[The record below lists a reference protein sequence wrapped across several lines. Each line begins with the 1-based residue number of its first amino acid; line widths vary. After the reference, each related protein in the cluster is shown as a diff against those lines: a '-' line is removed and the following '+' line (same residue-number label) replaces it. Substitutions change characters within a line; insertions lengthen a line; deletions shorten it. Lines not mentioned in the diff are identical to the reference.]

1 MSKKILGLVLVGV
14 LVLGMIGCSNSKEA
28 NKANKANENTTKG
41 EGSSKKD
48 IPSGLDEEIG
58 NGSVVLSTPGGTT
71 ENRNTPIVFVG
82 QDTLLDQIGLSAENF
97 DGSKLSYVYIDG
109 MLNTKEQ
116 LGEITQTTITLQDNS
131 LKEGKHKVEVV
142 QYDNDEQTGTPVT
155 YKVATYE
162 VKNK

>member
-14 LVLGMIGCSNSKEA
+14 LALGMIGCSNSKEE
-28 NKANKANENTTKG
+28 NKANENTTK
-41 EGSSKKD
+41 EEVSSKKD
-48 IPSGLDEEIG
+48 IPSGLDKEIG
-58 NGSVVLSTPGGTT
+58 NGSVVLYTTGGTT
-71 ENRNTPIVFVG
+71 ENGNTPIVFVG
-82 QDTLLDQIGLSAENF
+82 QDTLLEQIGLSAENF

-116 LGEITQTTITLQDNS
+116 LGEMTQTTITLQDNS

-142 QYDNDEQTGTPVT
+142 QYDNDEQTGNPVT

>member
-1 MSKKILGLVLVGV
+1 MNKKIVGLVLVGV
-14 LVLGMIGCSNSKEA
+14 LALGMIGCSNSKEE
-28 NKANKANENTTKG
+28 NKANENTTK
-41 EGSSKKD
+41 EEVSSKKD
-48 IPSGLDEEIG
+48 IPSGLDKEVG
-58 NGSVVLSTPGGTT
+58 NGSVVLSTTGGTT
-71 ENRNTPIVFVG
+71 ENVNTPVVFVG
-82 QDTLLDQIGLSAENF
+82 QDTLLEQIGLSAENF

-116 LGEITQTTITLQDNS
+116 LGEMTQTTITLQDNS

-142 QYDNDEQTGTPVT
+142 QYDNDEQTGNPVT

>member
-14 LVLGMIGCSNSKEA
+14 LALGMIGCSNSKEE
-28 NKANKANENTTKG
+28 NKANENTTK
-41 EGSSKKD
+41 EEVSSKKD
-48 IPSGLDEEIG
+48 IPSGLDKEIG
-58 NGSVVLSTPGGTT
+58 NGSVVLSTTGGTT
-71 ENRNTPIVFVG
+71 ENGNTPIVFVG
-82 QDTLLDQIGLSAENF
+82 QDTLLEQIGLSAENF

-116 LGEITQTTITLQDNS
+116 LGEMTQTTITLQDNS

-142 QYDNDEQTGTPVT
+142 QYDNDEQTGNPVT

>member
-14 LVLGMIGCSNSKEA
+14 LALGMIGCSNSKEE
-28 NKANKANENTTKG
+28 NKANENTTK
-41 EGSSKKD
+41 EEVSSKKD
-48 IPSGLDEEIG
+48 IPSGLDKEVG
-58 NGSVVLSTPGGTT
+58 NGSVVLSTTGGTT
-71 ENRNTPIVFVG
+71 ENVNTPVVFVG
-82 QDTLLDQIGLSAENF
+82 QDTLLEQIGLSAENF

-116 LGEITQTTITLQDNS
+116 LGEMTQTTITLQDNS

-142 QYDNDEQTGTPVT
+142 QYDNDEQTGNPVT

>member
-14 LVLGMIGCSNSKEA
+14 LALGMIGCSNSKGEA
-28 NKANKANENTTKG
+28 KVNENTTK
-41 EGSSKKD
+41 EEVSSKKD
-48 IPSGLDEEIG
+48 IPSGLDKEMG
-58 NGSVVLSTPGGTT
+58 NGSVVLSTAGGTT
-71 ENRNTPIVFVG
+71 ENGNTPIVFVG

-116 LGEITQTTITLQDNS
+116 LGEMTQTTITLQDNL
-131 LKEGKHKVEVV
+131 LKEGKHKVKVV
-142 QYDNDEQTGTPVT
+142 QYDNDEQTGTPIT
-155 YKVATYE
+155 YKVVTYE

>member
-14 LVLGMIGCSNSKEA
+14 LALGMIGCSNSKEA
-28 NKANKANENTTKG
+28 NKANENTTK
-41 EGSSKKD
+41 EEVSSKKD

>member
-14 LVLGMIGCSNSKEA
+14 LALGMIGCSNSKEE
-28 NKANKANENTTKG
+28 NKANENTTK
-41 EGSSKKD
+41 EEVSSKKD
-48 IPSGLDEEIG
+48 IPSGLDKEIG
-58 NGSVVLSTPGGTT
+58 NGSVVLSTTGGTT
-71 ENRNTPIVFVG
+71 ENGNTPVVFVG
-82 QDTLLDQIGLSAENF
+82 QDTLLEQIGLSAENF

-109 MLNTKEQ
+109 MLNNKEQ
-116 LGEITQTTITLQDNS
+116 LGEMTQTTITLQDNS

-142 QYDNDEQTGTPVT
+142 QYDNDEQTGNPVT

>member
-1 MSKKILGLVLVGV
+1 M
-14 LVLGMIGCSNSKEA
+14 
-28 NKANKANENTTKG
+28 
-41 EGSSKKD
+41 SSKKD
-48 IPSGLDEEIG
+48 IPEGLDKEIG
-58 NGSVVLSTPGGTT
+58 NGDVVLSTTGGTT
-71 ENRNTPIVFVG
+71 ENGNIPTVFVG
-82 QDTLLDQIGLSAENF
+82 KDTQLDQIGLSSENL

-116 LGEITQTTITLQDNS
+116 LGEMSQTTITLQDNS

-155 YKVATYE
+155 YKVVNYE